1 MSNEHL
7 PIDYPWAGHGWVGG
21 WVRQIRDGMEQIGR
35 HPAVQ
40 TFAARL
46 SDAMIYIAAAMTAFV
61 LAIDGYVL
69 LRTM

>member
-7 PIDYPWAGHGWVGG
+7 PIDYPWAGHGWA
-21 WVRQIRDGMEQIGR
+21 RQIRNGLEQIGQ
-35 HPAVQ
+35 HPAAR

-46 SDAMIYIAAAMTAFV
+46 SDAMIYVAAAMMAFII
-61 LAIDGYVL
+61 AIDGYVL